1 MPGPVVHIE
10 TSPYPTDPQG
20 SHGGGQDHLP
30 PSKVG
35 DFRVNP
41 IPNTANKLLATWTAP
56 GGDYNVGM
64 VASYKFLMS
73 DNIADL
79 LNPEVSTVV
88 FWRKVILMPKVILRY
103 GRLKF

>member
-79 LNPEVSTVV
+79 LNPEVSSLEESLITTY
-88 FWRKVILMPKVILRY
+88 FRP
-103 GRLKF
+103 G